1 MYIKPIRNKK
11 DYRKTLKR
19 IETLWN
25 AAPNSPDYDEL
36 EVLSTLVDAYEERH
50 YPIGPPD
57 PIEAIRF
64 RMEQLGL
71 TRKDLEPYIGSR
83 GRVSEVLGRK
93 RGMSLTMIRKL
104 HRGLGIPAEV
114 LLAEET
120 GR

>member
-1 MYIKPIRNKK
+1 MEIKPIRNES
-11 DYRKTLKR
+11 DSRKALKR
-19 IETLWN
+19 IEALWE
-25 AAPNSPDYDEL
+25 ASPGSAEHDEL
-36 EVLSTLVDAYEERH
+36 EIWTTLVEAYEERH
-50 YPIGPPD
+50 HPIDPPD

-71 TRKDLEPYIGSR
+71 SRKDLEPYIGSR

-114 LLAEET
+114 LLAE
-120 GR
+120 